1 MRLRLASL
9 AEPGLDGRDE
19 FIRGLPGVRIRGID
33 RESTAE
39 NVSDVLAVDSDRL
52 AAAMPTVTCM
62 NKKVAYLL
70 AHDGIVRVADHPD
83 LRSTLS
89 RMRLAGQLESPLPG
103 VFTLPGGDY
112 LTWLRAV
119 TAWVGPEGALHAQ
132 SAASLWLPGAVTPIA
147 HVAHRRLLS
156 RPRVHVCRRQVP
168 REFVEVT
175 AGVRH
180 VSAAYAAAELAGTD
194 DGRAVCEALRQGRAD
209 RESLGQALVA
219 LKGTRDQRARVA
231 VIAEAVAN
239 PWSYAELRLQRIL
252 RQEGIND
259 WVANHP
265 LRLGSELVIPDIRF
279 RRRRLVL
286 EFDGRQVHDNRARF
300 LADRERLNLLEAF
313 GYHVLRFGWEHLD
326 HSDYVVGAVRAALRR
341 ASAA

>member
-1 MRLRLASL
+1 
-9 AEPGLDGRDE
+9 
-19 FIRGLPGVRIRGID
+19 
-33 RESTAE
+33 
-39 NVSDVLAVDSDRL
+39 VDIDRL
-52 AAAMPTVTCM
+52 AAAIPTVMGM

-70 AHDGIVRVADHPD
+70 AQEGVVRVADHPA

-89 RMRLAGQLESPLPG
+89 RLRRAGRLESPLPG
-103 VFTLPGGDY
+103 VFVSPGDDY

-119 TAWVGPEGALHAQ
+119 TAWAGPEGVLHAQ
-132 SAASLWLPGAVTPIA
+132 SAASLWLPEVTTPNA
-147 HVAHRRLLS
+147 HVAHPRLLS
-156 RPRVHVCRRQVP
+156 RKRVVVRRRLVSP
-168 REFVEVT
+168 EFVEVT

-209 RESLGQALVA
+209 RESLGRALAA
-219 LKGTRDQRARVA
+219 LAGTHHQRARVA
-231 VIAEAVAN
+231 VVAEAVNN

-252 RQEGIND
+252 RQEGILD
-259 WVANHP
+259 WVANQP
-265 LRLGSELVIPDIRF
+265 LRLGSTLVIPDIRF
-279 RRRRLVL
+279 RRRRLVI

-326 HSDYVVGAVRAALRR
+326 DPDYVVGAVRSALRR
-341 ASAA
+341 ASAG

>member
-1 MRLRLASL
+1 
-9 AEPGLDGRDE
+9 
-19 FIRGLPGVRIRGID
+19 
-33 RESTAE
+33 
-39 NVSDVLAVDSDRL
+39 
-52 AAAMPTVTCM
+52 M

-70 AHDGIVRVADHPD
+70 ARDGIVRVADHPD
-83 LRSTLS
+83 LRSTLT
-89 RMRLAGQLESPLPG
+89 RLRQAGCLESPLPG
-103 VFTLPGGDY
+103 VFIAPGDDY

-119 TAWVGPEGALHAQ
+119 TAWVGPDGVLHAQ
-132 SAASLWLPGAVTPIA
+132 SAASLWLPEVAAPTA
-147 HVAHRRLLS
+147 YVAHPRLLS
-156 RPRVHVCRRQVP
+156 RKRVVVCRRRVSQ
-168 REFVEVT
+168 EFVEVT
-175 AGVRH
+175 QGVRH

-209 RESLGQALVA
+209 RESLYDALAA
-219 LKGTRDQRARVA
+219 LKGTRDQPSRAA
-231 VIAEAVAN
+231 VVAEAAAN

-252 RQEGIND
+252 RQEGIID

-279 RRRRLVL
+279 RRRRLVI

-326 HSDYVVGAVRAALRR
+326 RPDYVVGAVRSALRR
-341 ASAA
+341 ASDA